1 KISTSG
7 GFMRAFMILLFPLLC
22 VVIAGVLAVRGLDGW
37 GWFLFAAVLCTGV
50 DTVQKH
56 VSNKNNS
63 VSD

>member
-1 KISTSG
+1 
-7 GFMRAFMILLFPLLC
+7 MRAFMILLFPLLC

-37 GWFLFAAVLCTGV
+37 GWFLFTAVLCTGV

>member
-1 KISTSG
+1 MANIISDET
-7 GFMRAFMILLFPLLC
+7 IEY
-22 VVIAGVLAVRGLDGW
+22 VRNSCKTGI
-37 GWFLFAAVLCTGV
+37 TGV

>member
-1 KISTSG
+1 
-7 GFMRAFMILLFPLLC
+7 MRAFMILLFPLLC

-50 DTVQKH
+50 DTVQKP

>member
-1 KISTSG
+1 
-7 GFMRAFMILLFPLLC
+7 MILLFPLLC